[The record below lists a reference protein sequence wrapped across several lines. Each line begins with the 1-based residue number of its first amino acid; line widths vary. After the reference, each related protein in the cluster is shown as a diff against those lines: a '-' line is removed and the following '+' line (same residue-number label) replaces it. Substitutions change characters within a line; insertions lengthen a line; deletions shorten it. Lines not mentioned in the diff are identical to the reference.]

1 MSSDKDLKRDSTTQS
16 KLKKQQSFIYYG
28 YVVEEEVSTIE
39 AKHVFDLVDK
49 DEEKMKRKHS
59 YGRTQAQ
66 VYLPGGLSTSDK
78 YLLEHAPNAPP
89 ISTIKHHEDR

>member
-1 MSSDKDLKRDSTTQS
+1 
-16 KLKKQQSFIYYG
+16 LKKQQSFIYYG

-49 DEEKMKRKHS
+49 DEEKMRGSTPTGERRRKI
-59 YGRTQAQ
+59 
-66 VYLPGGLSTSDK
+66 YLPGGLSTSDM